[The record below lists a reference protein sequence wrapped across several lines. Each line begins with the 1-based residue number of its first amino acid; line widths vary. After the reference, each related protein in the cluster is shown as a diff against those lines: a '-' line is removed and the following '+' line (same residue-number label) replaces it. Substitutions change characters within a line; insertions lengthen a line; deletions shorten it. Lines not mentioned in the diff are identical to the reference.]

1 MNQVLVS
8 SSPFPRGPLLAA
20 AALVIAS
27 LAAVTAVRL
36 TGVGAAHV
44 PDAPAVTQRELRF
57 IDQADG
63 GVAIFD
69 ARTGQ
74 LAGTVAPGTNG
85 FLRGTMRGLARERHR
100 EGVSAELP
108 FRLIG
113 RADGRLT
120 LEDPGTARR
129 VDLESFGPTNAA
141 VFAQLIASAP
151 VATGHEAPQPT
162 GPQEH
167 AP

>member
-1 MNQVLVS
+1 MSQVLVS

-20 AALVIAS
+20 AALVISS

-36 TGVGAAHV
+36 SGVGTAHV
-44 PDAPAVTQRELRF
+44 PDAPVVAQRDLRF
-57 IDQADG
+57 VDQVDG

-74 LAGTVAPGTNG
+74 LAFTVAPGTNG

-100 EGVSAELP
+100 EGVGAELP
-108 FRLIG
+108 FRMIG
-113 RADGRLT
+113 HADGRLT

-129 VDLESFGPTNAA
+129 IDLESFGPFNAA
-141 VFAQLIASAP
+141 VFAQLMTATP
-151 VATGHEAPQPT
+151 VATAPQGKP
-162 GPQEH
+162 
-167 AP
+167 